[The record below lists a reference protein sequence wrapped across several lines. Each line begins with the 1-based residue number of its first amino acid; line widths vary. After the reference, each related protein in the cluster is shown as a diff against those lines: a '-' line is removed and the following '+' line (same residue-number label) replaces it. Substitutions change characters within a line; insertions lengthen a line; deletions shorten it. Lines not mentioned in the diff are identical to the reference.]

1 MSAVPFS
8 TMWIGFIC
16 LAELRSY
23 ELHLQLKL
31 TQYQPRGSVIIFII
45 ILPDPRENPVVFV
58 LSHHSLKILLKIII
72 FSQMNIYDEFYAI
85 ASPLSW
91 TSCGCR
97 VSSTEAGGIII

>member
-16 LAELRSY
+16 LAKLRSY

-31 TQYQPRGSVIIFII
+31 TQYQPHGSAIIFII

-58 LSHHSLKILLKIII
+58 LSHHSLKYTSKNNNFRTNL
-72 FSQMNIYDEFYAI
+72 YDESYAV
-85 ASPLSW
+85 ASSLSW

-97 VSSTEAGGIII
+97 VSSTEEGGII